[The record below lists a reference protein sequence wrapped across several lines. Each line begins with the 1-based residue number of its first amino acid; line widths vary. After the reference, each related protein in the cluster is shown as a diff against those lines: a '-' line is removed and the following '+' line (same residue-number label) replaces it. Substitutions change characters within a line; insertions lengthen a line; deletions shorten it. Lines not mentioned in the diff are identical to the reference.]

1 MLKWDRICSLKEVP
15 EMLGAGIAI
24 ILSMTASIP
33 AEIDVFAD
41 QVVGSFDS
49 MLVSSGDEIV
59 QKMTYTGL
67 AEMAV
72 STGTPLLRMGG
83 MAVEYYDWEADNYNG
98 MHIIDIA
105 DLLIPVMLEN
115 SLDNL
120 LQFCEETGIAP
131 ILTVN
136 YHIND
141 PGKAARMVEYCN
153 GDISTPMGA
162 ARAARGHP
170 EPYNVTYWCV
180 GNEPDMAGVA
190 FPFPPYGEITFFR
203 HFGIPM
209 DQWATNDSVFATA
222 DEFAELV
229 SVYIDTMRAS
239 SPIPLEIG
247 GLSLAQN
254 LSWIKPVLELNREN
268 MDWMDIHYYPVVS
281 FSADSAQYRY
291 WLASPTSG
299 STSKPPLE
307 VWYPMI
313 EDTVEKYSGSYD
325 IPLWVMEYNIMAMVD
340 DPVWSNYLDGL
351 FVADCIGHMA
361 RAGVPV
367 AASYSIAEGDPEE
380 DVFPQYGV
388 IRTDTL
394 SMRSSAWVMK
404 LFNERF
410 GNTVVE
416 ASCNQVSGGY
426 GLEVYASRYDD
437 WTLSLMVINKNLDSS
452 YTASID
458 LTGYASDGT
467 ADVWQ
472 IVNDQPISAPWN
484 GTSGITYQGEIT
496 GTSGSFSHT
505 FPKASVTCIW
515 VNPDP
520 SGVAVEN
527 HSQTLHIAAVPN
539 PAVGSVNFQYF
550 LPEPDAATIRIF
562 SLTGRLIQS
571 IELNYPSGN
580 DLCSTAWDRRDSNGS
595 TVPPGI
601 YFVRL
606 TATNL
611 ALSHVTKLILLQ

>member
-1 MLKWDRICSLKEVP
+1 MICTGMVIA
-15 EMLGAGIAI
+15 LGIV
-24 ILSMTASIP
+24 SSIP
-33 AEIDVFAD
+33 ASIVVEAG

-49 MLVSSGDEIV
+49 LLVSTGDEIV
-59 QKMTYTGL
+59 QKMTYPGFTEL
-67 AEMAV
+67 AI

-105 DLLIPVMLEN
+105 DLLIPIPLEN

-120 LQFCEETGIAP
+120 LQFCEETDIEP
-131 ILTVN
+131 LLTVN

-153 GDISTPMGA
+153 GDVSTPMGA
-162 ARAARGHP
+162 VRASRGHP
-170 EPYNVTYWCV
+170 EPYNVTLWCV
-180 GNEPDMAGVA
+180 GNEPDMGGFAMS
-190 FPFPPYGEITFFR
+190 FPPYGEITFFR

-209 DQWATNDSVFATA
+209 DQWAVDDSVFATA
-222 DEFAELV
+222 DDFAELA

-247 GLSLAQN
+247 GLSLAQD
-254 LSWIKPVLELNREN
+254 LSWIEPVLELNREK

-281 FSADSAQYRY
+281 FSADSTQYRY

-299 STSKPPLE
+299 SSSKPPLE

-313 EDTVEKYSGSYD
+313 VDTVEKYSGGYD
-325 IPLWVMEYNIMAMVD
+325 IPLWVLEYNIMAMVD

-351 FVADCIGHMA
+351 FIADCIGHMA

-367 AASYSIAEGDPEE
+367 AASYSIAEGDPSE

-404 LFNERF
+404 LYNDRF

-416 ASCNQVSGGY
+416 AFSNQVSGGY
-426 GLEVYASRYDD
+426 GLEVYASRFED
-437 WTLSLMVINKNLDSS
+437 WTLSLMVVNKNLDSA

-458 LTGYASDGT
+458 LNGYSSDGT

-472 IVNDQPISAPWN
+472 IVNDMPIGAPWN

-496 GTSGSFSHT
+496 GSPGSFSHT

-515 VNPDP
+515 INPDP
-520 SGVAVEN
+520 AGLEEMDF
-527 HSQTLHIAAVPN
+527 SQQVSLVSTPN
-539 PAVGSVNFQYF
+539 PATGSVSFQYSMQ
-550 LPEPDAATIRIF
+550 EPASGIIEIF
-562 SLTGRLIQS
+562 SVSGRLIRS
-571 IELNYPSGN
+571 LELNSSSTHGN
-580 DLCSTAWDRRDSNGS
+580 YLLVWDRTDSNGRI
-595 TVPPGI
+595 VPPGI
-601 YFVRL
+601 YMAKL
-606 TATNL
+606 TQANS
-611 ALSHVTKLILLQ
+611 AHSDVTKLILLH

>member
-1 MLKWDRICSLKEVP
+1 MTCISLV
-15 EMLGAGIAI
+15 IV
-24 ILSMTASIP
+24 LSIVSSIP
-33 AEIDVFAD
+33 ANIVVEAD

-49 MLVSSGDEIV
+49 LLVSTGDEIV
-59 QKMTYTGL
+59 QKMTYPGFVEL
-67 AEMAV
+67 AI

-105 DLLIPVMLEN
+105 DLLIPVPLEN

-120 LQFCEETGIAP
+120 LQFCEQTTIEP
-131 ILTVN
+131 LLTVN

-162 ARAARGHP
+162 VRASRGHP
-170 EPYNVTYWCV
+170 EPYNVTLWCV

-209 DQWATNDSVFATA
+209 DQWATNDSVYASAEDFAQLA
-222 DEFAELV
+222 

-254 LSWIKPVLELNREN
+254 LSWIKPVLELNREK

-307 VWYPMI
+307 VWYPMVV
-313 EDTVEKYSGSYD
+313 DTVEKYSGGYD

-351 FVADCIGHMA
+351 FIADCIGHMS
-361 RAGVPV
+361 RIGVPV
-367 AASYSIAEGDPEE
+367 AASYSIAEGDPSE

-404 LFNERF
+404 LYYERF

-416 ASCNQVSGGY
+416 ASCDQVAGGY
-426 GLEVYASRYDD
+426 GLEAYAARYDD

-452 YTASID
+452 YTASIN
-458 LTGYASDGT
+458 LSGYTSDGT

-472 IVNDQPISAPWN
+472 IVNDRPMNAPWN
-484 GTSGITYQGEIT
+484 GTSGIIYEGEIT
-496 GTSGSFSHT
+496 GSPGSFSHT
-505 FPKASVTCIW
+505 FPKASVTCFWI
-515 VNPDP
+515 NPDP
-520 SGVAVEN
+520 AGIEGRIPSTPVSLISA
-527 HSQTLHIAAVPN
+527 PN
-539 PAVGSVNFQYF
+539 PATGSVSFHYS
-550 LPEPDAATIRIF
+550 LRESASATIEIF
-562 SLTGRLIQS
+562 SIAGRLLRSFEICSSSDQGSGS
-571 IELNYPSGN
+571 ITWN
-580 DLCSTAWDRRDSNGS
+580 RKDSNGT
-595 TVPPGI
+595 TVPPGV
-601 YFVRL
+601 YLVKL
-606 TATNL
+606 TAANL
-611 ALSHVTKLILLQ
+611 VISHMAKLIIL

>member
-1 MLKWDRICSLKEVP
+1 MTCIGLVIALSI
-15 EMLGAGIAI
+15 AG
-24 ILSMTASIP
+24 SIP
-33 AEIDVFAD
+33 ANIVVEVD

-49 MLVSSGDEIV
+49 MLVSTGDEIV
-59 QKMTYTGL
+59 QKMTYPGFAEL
-67 AEMAV
+67 AI

-83 MAVEYYDWEADNYNG
+83 MAVEYYDWEAYNYNG
-98 MHIIDIA
+98 MHILDIA
-105 DLLIPVMLEN
+105 DLLIPIPLEN

-120 LQFCEETGIAP
+120 LQFCEETAITP
-131 ILTVN
+131 LLTVN

-153 GDISTPMGA
+153 GDVSTPMGA
-162 ARAARGHP
+162 VRASRGHP

-180 GNEPDMAGVA
+180 GNEPDMGGFAMS
-190 FPFPPYGEITFFR
+190 FPPYGEITFFR

-247 GLSLAQN
+247 GLSLAQD
-254 LSWIKPVLELNREN
+254 LSWIKPVLELNKEK

-307 VWYPMI
+307 VWYPMVV
-313 EDTVEKYSGSYD
+313 DTVEKYSGGFD

-351 FVADCIGHMA
+351 FIADCIGHISKTDI
-361 RAGVPV
+361 PV
-367 AASYSIAEGDPEE
+367 AASYSIAEGDP
-380 DVFPQYGV
+380 DDDAFPQYGV

-404 LFNERF
+404 LYNERF

-416 ASCNQVSGGY
+416 AACDQVAGGY
-426 GLEVYASRYDD
+426 GLEVYAARYDD
-437 WTLSLMVINKNLDSS
+437 WTLSLVVVNKNLDSS
-452 YTASID
+452 YTASIA
-458 LTGYASDGT
+458 LTGYTSDGT
-467 ADVWQ
+467 GDVWQ
-472 IVNDQPISAPWN
+472 IVNDMPMDAPWN
-484 GTSGITYQGEIT
+484 GTSGITYEGQIT
-496 GTSGSFSHT
+496 GSSGSFTHT

-515 VNPDP
+515 INPDP
-520 SGVAVEN
+520 TGIPWQDPVNPV
-527 HSQTLHIAAVPN
+527 HLTAAPN
-539 PAVGSVNFQYF
+539 PAAGSVSFHYSLQ
-550 LPEPDAATIRIF
+550 EPASATIEIF
-562 SLTGRLIQS
+562 SIAGRLVRSLVICPSSEQGSGS
-571 IELNYPSGN
+571 I
-580 DLCSTAWDRRDSNGS
+580 AWNREDSNGT
-595 TVPPGI
+595 TVPSGV
-601 YFVRL
+601 YLAKL
-606 TATNL
+606 TANNFGI
-611 ALSHVTKLILLQ
+611 SRITKLILLH